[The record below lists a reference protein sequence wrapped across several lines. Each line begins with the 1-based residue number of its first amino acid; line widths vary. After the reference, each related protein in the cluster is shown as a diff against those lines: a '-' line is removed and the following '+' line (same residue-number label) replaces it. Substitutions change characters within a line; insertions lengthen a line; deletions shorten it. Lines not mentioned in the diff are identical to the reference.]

1 MTDKQDYGSILDEE
15 EVEVEVRKPV
25 GGVVSVR
32 FTGEEMPALLRAAE
46 ETGGTVTGFIREAV
60 LARVAGRQTAVHW
73 HHTLIA
79 PSGRSHILLYTGQAG
94 HVIGW
99 NPLRDADGANLT
111 GNPTAAVV
119 GGRPP
124 F

>member
-1 MTDKQDYGSILDEE
+1 MTDKEDYGSILDEE
-15 EVEVEVRKPV
+15 EIEVGVRKPV

-60 LARVAGRQTAVHW
+60 LARVAERQAVHG
-73 HHTLIA
+73 HHFLIG
-79 PSGRSHILLYTGQAG
+79 PYGRSHILSYTGQTG

-99 NPLRDADGANLT
+99 NPFVDANDANLT
-111 GNPTAAVV
+111 GNSPAVEV
-119 GGRPP
+119 SGRLPL
-124 F
+124 

>member
-1 MTDKQDYGSILDEE
+1 MTDKEDYGSILDEE
-15 EVEVEVRKPV
+15 EIEVDVRKPV

-60 LARVAGRQTAVHW
+60 LARVADRQVGLGRDA
-73 HHTLIA
+73 IIG
-79 PSGRSHILLYTGQAG
+79 PYGRSHILYTGQTS

-99 NPLRDADGANLT
+99 NPFMDADDANLT
-111 GNPTAAVV
+111 GNPSAAVA
-119 GGRPP
+119 GSLPP
-124 F
+124 A